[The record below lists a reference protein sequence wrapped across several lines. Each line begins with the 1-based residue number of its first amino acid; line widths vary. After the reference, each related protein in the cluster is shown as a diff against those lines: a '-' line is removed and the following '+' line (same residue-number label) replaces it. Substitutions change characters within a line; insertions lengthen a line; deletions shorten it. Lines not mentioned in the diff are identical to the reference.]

1 MSLHVEISQQRD
13 VLVVRLDGE
22 LDHHSA
28 TEVRERID
36 REWSKGIH
44 GHLVLNL
51 SKLTFMDSSG
61 LGVILGR
68 YRRISE
74 MDGKMV
80 LCAVQPSVYRLFELS
95 GMMKILPF
103 CEDEQTALNVC
114 GVAS

>member
-61 LGVILGR
+61 L
-68 YRRISE
+68 E
-74 MDGKMV
+74 
-80 LCAVQPSVYRLFELS
+80 
-95 GMMKILPF
+95 
-103 CEDEQTALNVC
+103 
-114 GVAS
+114 